1 MFPLLE
7 TLVPAASWAAVVFL
21 GSFVVFV
28 GAAVAVTLLH
38 RDREV
43 RRHAA
48 RVLRQLLR
56 FLKRS
61 R

>member
-7 TLVPAASWAAVVFL
+7 ALVPTASWAAVLFV

-28 GAAVAVTLLH
+28 GATLTVTLLH

-48 RVLRQLLR
+48 RVLRQLLS
-56 FLKRS
+56 FLRS